1 MHHERVRDYLI
12 IIGHTWI
19 CTSCR
24 ENLLNDPD
32 SILVGH
38 KLSEE
43 EREHLLSLTE
53 QSFRTMME
61 LDEATG
67 LTMEEL
73 QLAIDHPRS
82 RLRHLGIN
90 RRGVKRRR

>member
-1 MHHERVRDYLI
+1 MSERVRDYLI

-24 ENLLNDPD
+24 ETLLTHPE

-38 KLSEE
+38 KLTEE
-43 EREHLLSLTE
+43 EREHLMTLTE
-53 QSFRTMME
+53 DSYQTMME

-82 RLRHLGIN
+82 RLRHLGVN
-90 RRGVKRRR
+90 RRGVRR